1 MCFGCLNASLFAS
14 LAIFPH
20 LARELSKVRDPETKN
35 KKMSRSPRNRS
46 HSYSRSRSRSPA
58 GYRDGYEENNSTIFA
73 GNLNHD
79 TTADVLRTFFAANTR
94 GNIVDVKVKVK

>member
-1 MCFGCLNASLFAS
+1 
-14 LAIFPH
+14 
-20 LARELSKVRDPETKN
+20 
-35 KKMSRSPRNRS
+35 MSRSPRNRS

-79 TTADVLRTFFAANTR
+79 TTADVLRSFFAANTR
-94 GNIVDVKVKVK
+94 GNIVDVKVKFK